1 MTAITDRI
9 LDAKDDND
17 QGNWRAKLRKFGD
30 RTNPVKV
37 TEAEA
42 KKVARAV
49 LRKDVPISQ
58 ALEAAGYA
66 PKQAAKG
73 MARVKDNQFLRKAF
87 AEEKAAILKELAE
100 SGPELNLDQTE
111 RLIVNRLKDNIVRGK
126 DTAVMSAKLL
136 GSHKKLA
143 LWEAE
148 GRAGIIIVNAPGA
161 GVLAHTDVPEDAE

>member
-1 MTAITDRI
+1 MTAITKRI
-9 LDAKDDND
+9 LEAKDDND

-42 KKVARAV
+42 KKIARAV

-73 MARVKDNQFLRKAF
+73 MQRVKDNQLLRKAF
-87 AEEKAAILKELAE
+87 AEEKALILKELTE
-100 SGPELNLDQTE
+100 SGPELNPDQTE

-126 DTAVMSAKLL
+126 DVAVMSAKLL

-143 LWEAE
+143 LWQPESV
-148 GRAGIIIVNAPGA
+148 AGVIIVNAPGSA
-161 GVLAHTDVPEDAE
+161 ILAHTEVPEDEE